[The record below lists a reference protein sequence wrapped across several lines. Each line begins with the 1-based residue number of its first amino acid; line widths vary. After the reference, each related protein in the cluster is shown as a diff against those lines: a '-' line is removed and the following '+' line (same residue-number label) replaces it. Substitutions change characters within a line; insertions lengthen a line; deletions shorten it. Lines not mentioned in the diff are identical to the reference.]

1 MIHVKDNQC
10 PICLTDNL
18 CCNLDIQKS
27 DMQMFKC
34 GHGTCKSC
42 YTKWKTSKTE
52 FTCPT
57 CREIGQ
63 SYSNGFGLE
72 SSEKWD
78 TFAEWY
84 NHWEVFIKAGSANNI
99 IKHSSFGKQL
109 LRLVKETKQANLK
122 KLQLKEPKEP
132 KELKGQGP
140 KTKKTKLKQKF

>member
-1 MIHVKDNQC
+1 MVEKIEILFFLELKGTRTRTTSPLMIHVKDNQC

-18 CCNLDIQKS
+18 CWNLDIQKS

-63 SYSNGFGLE
+63 SYSNGF
-72 SSEKWD
+72 D
-78 TFAEWY
+78 I
-84 NHWEVFIKAGSANNI
+84 FI
-99 IKHSSFGKQL
+99 L
-109 LRLVKETKQANLK
+109 LCVY
-122 KLQLKEPKEP
+122 
-132 KELKGQGP
+132 
-140 KTKKTKLKQKF
+140 F